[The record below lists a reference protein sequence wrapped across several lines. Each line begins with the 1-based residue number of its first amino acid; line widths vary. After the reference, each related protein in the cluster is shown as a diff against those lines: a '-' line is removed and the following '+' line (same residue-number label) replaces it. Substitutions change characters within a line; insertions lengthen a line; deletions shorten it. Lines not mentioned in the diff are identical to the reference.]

1 MAEADLIL
9 VIDEGTTSTRAIA
22 FSQAFEPVAMAQAE
36 VPLAYPHDGWVEQDG
51 AEIWSKTL
59 DVCRTVIAEIG
70 GAERIAGIGITNQRE
85 TTLIWDRE
93 TSQPIAPAIVWQD
106 RRTAEACDAL
116 KARGLETQVQ
126 SETGL
131 LLDPYFSGTK
141 AAWLLDHV
149 EGARPR
155 AEAGALAFGTV
166 DTYLI
171 WHLTGGRV
179 HATDMTNASRTLLY
193 PLSIENGASWSRVM
207 IDMLN
212 VPQALLPTVKPSGAR
227 FGETDPALFGRAI
240 PILSAIG
247 DQQAALVGQGCL
259 APQTAKITYG
269 TGAFLVANTGTDVP
283 TSENRLLGTL
293 GYGIEGGGS
302 AYALEGAIFNAGTVI
317 QWLRD
322 ELGLIEDAAQ
332 SEQMAADLSDNAGV
346 YLVPGFTGLGAPHW
360 DANARGTISGLT
372 RAASAA
378 HLVRAGLESAA
389 YQTND
394 LLTAFAADGADVALL
409 RVDGGMAAN
418 DWLMQFIADIC
429 DRPVER
435 PDFMEM
441 TALGAAA
448 LAGMQLG
455 WVSEDAWAARAA
467 PGQRFEPGMTPDL
480 RARLIAGWQR
490 ALDQTLTG

>member
-1 MAEADLIL
+1 MSDPDLIL

-22 FSQAFEPVAMAQAE
+22 FDADFQPVAVAQAE
-36 VPLAYPHDGWVEQDG
+36 VPLSYPDDGWVEQDG
-51 AEIWSKTL
+51 EEIWDKTFQVCQ
-59 DVCRTVIAEIG
+59 DVITQIG

-85 TTLIWDRE
+85 TTLIWDRA
-93 TSQPIAPAIVWQD
+93 TSQLIAPAIVWQD
-106 RRTAEACDAL
+106 RRTAERCEQL
-116 KARGLETQVQ
+116 KAAGHEARVQ
-126 SETGL
+126 QETGL
-131 LLDPYFSGTK
+131 LIDPYFSGTK
-141 AAWLLDHV
+141 AAWLLDNV
-149 EGARPR
+149 DGARTR
-155 AEAGALAFGTV
+155 AEAGELAFGTV

-171 WHLTGGRV
+171 WRLTGGAV
-179 HATDMTNASRTLLY
+179 HATDMTNASRTMLY
-193 PLSIENGASWSRVM
+193 PLNIAPDAGWSTAM
-207 IDMLN
+207 LELLN
-212 VPQALLPTVKPSGAR
+212 VPASLLPEVKPSGAP
-227 FGETDPALFGRAI
+227 FGATDPALFGRAI

-259 APQTAKITYG
+259 TPQTAKITYG
-269 TGAFLVANTGTDVP
+269 TGAFLVANTGTDIP
-283 TSENRLLGTL
+283 KSDNRLLGTL
-293 GYGIEGGGS
+293 GYGIEGGGA

-322 ELGLIEDAAQ
+322 ELGLIADAAQ
-332 SEQMAADLSDNAGV
+332 SEEMAEGLEDNAGV

-360 DANARGTISGLT
+360 DANVRGTVTGLT

-389 YQTND
+389 YQTRD

-448 LAGMQLG
+448 LAGMQLD
-455 WVSEDAWAARAA
+455 WVTEAEWAARTA
-467 PGQRFEPGMTPDL
+467 PGRRFEPNMSDDL
-480 RARLIAGWQR
+480 RNTLVEGWQR
-490 ALDQTLTG
+490 ALEQTLTA